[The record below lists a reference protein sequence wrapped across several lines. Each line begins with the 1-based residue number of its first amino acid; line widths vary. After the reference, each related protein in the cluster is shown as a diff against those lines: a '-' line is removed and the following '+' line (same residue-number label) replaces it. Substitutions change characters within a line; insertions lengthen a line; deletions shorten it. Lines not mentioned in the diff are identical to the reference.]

1 MMMRRGWSGVGGVVE
16 ARVGASECGDRID
29 RVMGSIF
36 GVGRKSPAAVVVGG
50 WPEMGREGEKI
61 ESVCSGKGFQIR
73 GRELLSLDGAFMR
86 GQYPGQMLTVVGVDA
101 NNGIYPV
108 AYGIVESENQYS

>member
-1 MMMRRGWSGVGGVVE
+1 MLG
-16 ARVGASECGDRID
+16 
-29 RVMGSIF
+29 
-36 GVGRKSPAAVVVGG
+36 
-50 WPEMGREGEKI
+50 
-61 ESVCSGKGFQIR
+61 CSGKGFQIR

-108 AYGIVESENQYS
+108 AYDLFSNSNITFIIDRQKGLLPTIARLFPSAEHRKWEISGIPCKHAFAAIHDMSDNDMDVGTPED